1 MADKPPEDSIDKEDN
16 EKLLL
21 DTYTDNETTF
31 ASNLMNINNTMLA
44 MSESLK
50 RLYDKQQDHCLSSA
64 ESAKKAKLAT
74 ERRSE
79 SDTNTTA
86 DVRLLLESSTEETG
100 TNRGCS
106 EQADL
111 LLTEIEQ
118 SLINQDKRTDDPVS
132 EKLAN
137 IANQRWLQRLSDN
150 QLKDKSEKYNRPANC
165 EKLVVTL
172 NCGNF
177 GKTKPFHTVK

>member
-79 SDTNTTA
+79 SDTITTA

-150 QLKDKSEKYNRPANC
+150 QLKDKSEKYNRTS
-165 EKLVVTL
+165 ELRKT
-172 NCGNF
+172 CG
-177 GKTKPFHTVK
+177 HSS